1 MKRSD
6 LTLNERYLIH
16 NAVLCGLMPDEV
28 ARALRRDRS
37 TIYDELKRGRRHRRG
52 QYCPHRAQRRHDRAR
67 QRCGCNA
74 PGKSAALWQE
84 VDRQLKTGKTPE
96 EVAGRLKR
104 IHAPVQVSV
113 QAIYD
118 HVWRHRRQ
126 HWLKS
131 VRRRKHLKRPARRPW
146 NGSAMPIQERSLDA
160 ALRIEFGHFE
170 VDSMIGKRAD
180 RKRVVVIVERQSLFT
195 CLLLVNHLNAK
206 SVARQL
212 KRRLATCGLPF
223 LSLTSDR
230 GWEFTALADYMPG
243 KAYVCDPHA
252 PNQRG
257 TNENQI
263 GRLRLDLPKGV
274 SMNNLRASKL
284 KRIEHKHNHTPR
296 KALGYLTP
304 FEVAFDC
311 PPPVG
316 ICS

>member
-16 NAVLCGLMPDEV
+16 NAVLCGLTPDEM

-52 QYCPHRAQRRHDRAR
+52 QYCPHRAQRRHDRSR
-67 QRCGCNA
+67 QRCGRNA
-74 PGKSAALWQE
+74 PGKSATLWQV
-84 VDRQLKTGKTPE
+84 VDRQLKAGKTPE
-96 EVAGRLKR
+96 EIAGRLKCIR
-104 IHAPVQVSV
+104 APVQVSM

-118 HVWRHRRQ
+118 HVWRHQRR

-131 VRRRKHLKRPARRPW
+131 VRRRKHLKRPARRSW

-180 RKRVVVIVERQSLFT
+180 RKRVVVVVERQSLFT
-195 CLLLVNHLNAK
+195 CLLLVNHLSAK

-274 SMNNLRASKL
+274 SMNTLRTSKL

-304 FEVAFDC
+304 FEVAFDR

-316 ICS
+316 ICC